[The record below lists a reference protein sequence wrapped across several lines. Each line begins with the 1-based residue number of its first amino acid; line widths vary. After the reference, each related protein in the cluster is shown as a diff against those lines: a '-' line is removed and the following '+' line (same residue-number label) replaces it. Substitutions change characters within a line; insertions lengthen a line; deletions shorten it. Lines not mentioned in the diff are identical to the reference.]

1 MERMRNP
8 TNATALAILAA
19 SAILGTAVVGSAIVY
34 APDSAPSPAPAPTE
48 ATEAPLSG
56 FAYSLDAL
64 PACEWEDST
73 DCYWDA
79 DVQGNG
85 EGRSFVDI
93 AGTAYY
99 VD

>member
-1 MERMRNP
+1 MRNP

-34 APDSAPSPAPAPTE
+34 APNNGPASTPAPEQAV
-48 ATEAPLSG
+48 EAPLSG
-56 FAYSLDAL
+56 YAYSLDAL
-64 PACEWEDST
+64 PACETEDAT
-73 DCYWDA
+73 DCYWNA

-85 EGRSFVDI
+85 EGRSFVNI

-99 VD
+99 VE